1 MKFFL
6 SWFFIFFPSAFIIN
20 LLAQTP
26 RQDSL
31 LILIEKEKYNEVEKI
46 LSKTDTLKL
55 SDTQKADYYYAKAK
69 VLDIKGVH
77 DISFKYYLKA
87 RKKYLAAGE
96 MEKAMLV
103 TYQLAFAV
111 VGDDPNNYLQ
121 EMEDYL
127 NKNHNT
133 KVASRFYYLKAYE
146 KIIFQEKEKALELC
160 NLAHDAI
167 GATTDSL
174 YMYKVNG

>member
-6 SWFFIFFPSAFIIN
+6 SLFFIFFPSAFIIN

-31 LILIEKEKYNEVEKI
+31 LILIEKEKYDEVEKI

-55 SDTQKADYYYAKAK
+55 SETQKADYYFAKAQ
-69 VLDIKGVH
+69 VLDVKGVH
-77 DISFKYYLKA
+77 DISFKYYLNA
-87 RKKYLAAGE
+87 RKKYLVAGE

-111 VGDDPNNYLQ
+111 VGDDPNIYLQ
-121 EMEDYL
+121 EMESYL
-127 NKNHNT
+127 KKHDNNKI
-133 KVASRFYYLKAYE
+133 ASRFYYLKA
-146 KIIFQEKEKALELC
+146 
-160 NLAHDAI
+160 
-167 GATTDSL
+167 
-174 YMYKVNG
+174 